1 MQAYCTP
8 PESNLLSW
16 LDNVFIGFQVL
27 DSFFSF
33 SSPINIVEF
42 NEKLT
47 VASPCKSLEGR
58 LIESG
63 KTFSF
68 YISEPLHYVL
78 LFLYIYVLPHMLLIS
93 FTIVNMYRFCSCW
106 REKKTLTN
114 AAYVNLTGGLFVG
127 TTTKLQSYSINS
139 SFFFTKTQ
147 YQ

>member
-1 MQAYCTP
+1 MYTVRSEWGNIRDIHHRHETVENPVRPLQLNGLWEQTFSVTKQENTKISVQAYCTP

-42 NEKLT
+42 NEKQT

-68 YISEPLHYVL
+68 YISEPLHYEFFVFVHL
-78 LFLYIYVLPHMLLIS
+78 RTSPYAFNLIY
-93 FTIVNMYRFCSCW
+93 YCQ
-106 REKKTLTN
+106 
-114 AAYVNLTGGLFVG
+114 YV
-127 TTTKLQSYSINS
+127 
-139 SFFFTKTQ
+139 
-147 YQ
+147 